1 MPTFILQSNS
11 IPKDNDTL
19 NVLQKHAREII
30 SEEIGKSPQFV
41 LTMISECTQ
50 MQFGESSKP
59 CAYAEIKNVG
69 KLDATLTDSLSNRI
83 SSMISESLNIEK
95 DRIYIEFQESE
106 RHLWGWN
113 GKTFA

>member
-11 IPKDNDTL
+11 IPKDSDTL
-19 NVLQKHAREII
+19 NSLQKHAREII
-30 SEEIGKSPQFV
+30 SEEIGKSPEFV
-41 LTMISECTQ
+41 LTMISECSH
-50 MQFGESSKP
+50 MQFGESKKP
-59 CAYAEIKNVG
+59 CAYAELKNVG
-69 KLDATLTDSLSNRI
+69 KLDATLTASLSSRL
-83 SSMISESLNIEK
+83 SLLVSESLNIEK